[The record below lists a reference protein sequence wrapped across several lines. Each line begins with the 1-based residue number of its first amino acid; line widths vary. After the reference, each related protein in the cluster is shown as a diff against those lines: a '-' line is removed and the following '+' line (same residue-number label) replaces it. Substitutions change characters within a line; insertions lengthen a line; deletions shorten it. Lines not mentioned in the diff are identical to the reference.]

1 VGVNDKCPCGSG
13 LKYKKC
19 CKTYHDGRVAKT
31 ALLLMKSRYSAYA
44 LGNAKY
50 IQNSAENQDDIESI
64 KEFSKNTTFK
74 KLDIL
79 NFEDGENEAFVT
91 FRATL
96 FNQTIDISFTE
107 KSRFL
112 KKDGRWYYIDGV
124 ISEV

>member
-1 VGVNDKCPCGSG
+1 MGVNDKCPCGSG